1 MELLFTSPSPSLK
14 GFGTGADKETVF
26 RFGRKE
32 GHESEIRQIQEGI
45 MDYVRDYQRFFGEFL
60 SDGIGEISGRDAYA
74 PLLLFLG
81 DRRAQRELEAS
92 FHWDTDQNVE

>member
-1 MELLFTSPSPSLK
+1 
-14 GFGTGADKETVF
+14 
-26 RFGRKE
+26 
-32 GHESEIRQIQEGI
+32 
-45 MDYVRDYQRFFGEFL
+45 MDYVRDYRRFFGEFL

-81 DRRAQRELEAS
+81 NRRAQRELEAS